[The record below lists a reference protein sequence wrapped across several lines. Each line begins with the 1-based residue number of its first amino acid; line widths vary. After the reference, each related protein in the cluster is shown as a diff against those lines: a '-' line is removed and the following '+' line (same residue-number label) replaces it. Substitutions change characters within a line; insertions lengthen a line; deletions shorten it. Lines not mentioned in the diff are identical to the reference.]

1 MQLTTHLKKYFMKEV
16 AMAELL
22 IFIVI
27 TGLCIVVPTLFD
39 QSSNKNEEHIINS
52 PWMSSEDKFHFIS
65 RWGA

>member
-1 MQLTTHLKKYFMKEV
+1 MQLTTYLKKYFMKEV

-27 TGLCIVVPTLFD
+27 TGLCFVVPTLFD

-52 PWMSSEDKFHFIS
+52 SWMSSEDKFHFIS